1 MPFAGLFCRLP
12 PENRAELAVSCE
24 KNPVMNRIEAHGLKI
39 APVLFDFIAKEATPK
54 TGISPDAFWAGLAA
68 IIRDLAPKNHE
79 LLGVRDALQAKIDDW
94 HRAHKG
100 KPFDMNAYTAFL
112 KEIGYLLPEPAT
124 QRVETADVDEEIGKI
139 CGPQLVV
146 PLTNARYALNAANA
160 RWGSLYDA
168 LYGTAAIPHDPSETG
183 KSYNK
188 ARGDKVIAKA
198 KAFLDSAVP
207 LATASHTDVTSY
219 SVIAGQ
225 LAVKLKSGNATA
237 LKSSVQFAGFHG
249 DASAPS
255 TVLLVNNGM
264 HIELRID
271 RSHIIGKDDPAGVAD
286 MILESAVST
295 ILDMEDSVATVDAE
309 DKVLVYRNTLGLMD
323 GTLSADFEKGGKT
336 LKRAL
341 NPDRVYKTAD
351 GKQLKLHGRSLLL
364 MRNVGH
370 HMFTDAVLDSS
381 GTEVPEGILD
391 AAVSGLLA
399 IHDLKGNSNV
409 RNSRT
414 GSVYIVKPKMHGPD
428 EVALA
433 CELFARVEKL
443 LSLPENTMKVGIMD
457 EERRTT
463 VNLKACIQNA
473 SRRIVFINT
482 GFLDRTGDEIHTSM
496 EAGAMIRK
504 NDMKSQAWIKAYEDW
519 NVDIGLIDGLPGHAQ
534 IGKGMWAAPDK
545 MADMLAQKIAHPQAG
560 ATTAWVPSPTAATL
574 HALHYHQ
581 VNVLARQQ
589 ELAKNGP
596 RAKLSDIL
604 TIPVSKSNWA
614 PDDVKQEI
622 DNNCQGILGY
632 VVRWIDQGVGCSKV
646 PDIHDVGLMEDRAT
660 LRISSQHLANWLHQ
674 GVITR
679 EQVMESLKRMAV
691 VVDKQNA
698 DDSLYRPM
706 APSFD
711 GTAFKAA
718 CDLVFKG
725 REQPNGYTEYILTA
739 RRREAKAA
747 S

>member
-1 MPFAGLFCRLP
+1 MT
-12 PENRAELAVSCE
+12 
-24 KNPVMNRIEAHGLKI
+24 RIEAHGLKI
-39 APVLFDFIAKEATPK
+39 APVLFDFIAKEAAPK
-54 TGISPDAFWAGLAA
+54 TGIDPDAFWKGLAA
-68 IIRDLAPKNHE
+68 IIRELAPKNRE
-79 LLGVRDALQAKIDDW
+79 LLAFRDALQAKVDEW
-94 HRAHKG
+94 HRVNKG
-100 KPFDMNAYTAFL
+100 KPLDINAYSGFL

-124 QRVETADVDEEIGKI
+124 QKVETADIDEEIGKI

-168 LYGTAAIPHDPSETG
+168 FYGTDAIPHDPSEAG
-183 KSYNK
+183 KGYNK

-198 KAFLDSAVP
+198 KAFLDSAAP
-207 LATASHTDVTSY
+207 LANGSHGDAVSY
-219 SVIAGQ
+219 SVTAGR
-225 LAVKLKSGNATA
+225 LAVKLKNGNTTA
-237 LKSSVQFAGFHG
+237 LKSNDQFAGYQG
-249 DASAPS
+249 DAAAPS
-255 TVLLVNNGM
+255 AILLVNNGL
-264 HIELRID
+264 HVEIEID
-271 RSHIIGKDDPAGVAD
+271 RGHVIGKDDPAGVAD
-286 MILESAVST
+286 IVMEAAIST
-295 ILDMEDSVATVDAE
+295 ILDMEDSVAAVDAE
-309 DKVLVYRNTLGLMD
+309 DKVLVYRNTLGLMN
-323 GTLSADFEKGGKT
+323 GTLSADFEKSGKT
-336 LKRAL
+336 MTRSLHA
-341 NPDRVYKTAD
+341 DRVYKTPA
-351 GKQLKLHGRSLLL
+351 GKELTLHGRSLLL
-364 MRNVGH
+364 IRNVGH
-370 HMFTDAVLDSS
+370 HMFTDAVLDEK
-381 GTEVPEGILD
+381 GQEIPEGMLD

-399 IHDLKGNSNV
+399 IHDLKGLSKV

-428 EVALA
+428 EVALT
-433 CELFARVEKL
+433 CQIFDRVEKM
-443 LSLPENTMKVGIMD
+443 LSLPADTMKVGIMD

-463 VNLKACIQNA
+463 VNLKACIQQA
-473 SRRIVFINT
+473 SKRIVFINT

-496 EAGAMIRK
+496 EAGPMIRK
-504 NDMKSQAWIKAYEDW
+504 NEMKSQPWIKAYEDW
-519 NVDIGLIDGLPGHAQ
+519 NVDIGLVDGLPGHAQ

-574 HALHYHQ
+574 HALHYHE

-589 ELAKNGP
+589 ELAKAGP

-614 PDDVKQEI
+614 PDDVRQEI

-679 EQVMESLKRMAV
+679 DQVMESLKRMAA

-698 DDSLYRPM
+698 GDPLYRPM

-711 GTAFKAA
+711 GVAFKAA

-747 S
+747 G